1 MSAPPCSGPIE
12 LAALVAYWMGELPP
26 ADEEPLEEH
35 LLGCAHC
42 GERLARLA
50 ALGSGIRGAVRA
62 GRLRAVLSAP
72 LLERM
77 KKEGLR
83 LHEYRVAAGGSV
95 NCTLRADED
104 GVVGRMQAALA
115 GVKRIDLVQV
125 LEAQGQEFSQ
135 RLEDIPFDP
144 AAGEVLD
151 FPSAAAMR
159 TMPPTTIRMRL
170 VAVDESGEQT
180 LGEYTFVH
188 TPS

>member
-1 MSAPPCSGPIE
+1 MSAPACTGPIE
-12 LAALVAYWMGELPP
+12 FAALVAYWMGELPP
-26 ADEEPLEEH
+26 AEEAPLEEH

-42 GERLARLA
+42 AQNLA
-50 ALGSGIRGAVRA
+50 ALAAIGSAIRGAVRT
-62 GRLRAVLSAP
+62 GRVDAMISAP

-83 LHEYRVAAGGSV
+83 LCEYRIPAGGSV

-115 GVKRIDLVQV
+115 GVKRLDVVQV
-125 LEAQGQEFSQ
+125 IEAQGEKSSQ

-144 AAGEVLD
+144 AAGEVLH

-159 TMPPTTIRMRL
+159 KMPPTTIRMRL
-170 VAVDESGEQT
+170 IAVEESGEQA

>member
-1 MSAPPCSGPIE
+1 MNGHACTAPIE
-12 LAALVAYWMGELPP
+12 FAALIAYWMGELPP
-26 ADEEPLEEH
+26 AEEEPLEEH

-42 GERLARLA
+42 AQRLAELV
-50 ALGSGIRGAVRA
+50 ALGAAIRHAVRA
-62 GRLRAVLSAP
+62 GRLEAMISAP

-83 LHEYRVAAGGSV
+83 LREYRIPAGGSV

-115 GVKRIDLVQV
+115 GVKRLDVVQV
-125 LEAQGQEFSQ
+125 TEARGEKISQ

-144 AAGEVLD
+144 AAGEVLH

-159 TMPPTTIRMRL
+159 KMPPTTIRMRL
-170 VAVDESGEQT
+170 VAVEESGERA